1 MSEKRRILTEQE
13 RDQARRVEEMRAFRA
28 VEQHPE
34 AVKQSAEGGLSG
46 ARENAH
52 YSAGCQGH
60 DPHDVDA
67 RGGNQSDARAPA
79 DGEGEARAE
88 APFDPAKVTVRQ
100 GENSARIE
108 AGLSEWEEEVRADAK
123 ANGGVVPPKVSGR
136 SLYTAVRLKNAD
148 TDVPPPS
155 DTEALLNGLIAE
167 CRFLMHE
174 VTFNSAR
181 LTYDPNDRILFLN
194 SAESMAI
201 TATKV
206 ADAIGRLRNVGAP
219 PPAPAAP
226 QERRQ
231 RITVEHIQT
240 VAPSPQRGEGGK
252 GRSPESENQ

>member
-1 MSEKRRILTEQE
+1 MSEKGRILTEQE
-13 RDQARRVEEMRAFRA
+13 RDSARRVEEMRAFGAAGQRR
-28 VEQHPE
+28 E
-34 AVKQSAEGGLSG
+34 AVKQSLEHTLSG
-46 ARENAH
+46 GRESEH
-52 YSAGCQGH
+52 YSGGCQGH

-88 APFDPAKVTVRQ
+88 APFDPARVTVRQ
-100 GENSARIE
+100 GEDSARVE

-123 ANGGVVPPKVSGR
+123 ANGGVVPPWVTGR
-136 SLYTAVRLKNAD
+136 SEYTAVRLKHAN
-148 TDVPPPS
+148 TEVPPPS